1 MSTQW
6 DVVVVGGGLA
16 GITAARDLKQRGF
29 STVVL
34 EASDRLGGRTYT
46 IEDEGCTV
54 ELGGTWI
61 YWNQP
66 FIWAEKERYGLAIE
80 ETPGCVAEHIAI
92 HRGDRIEALA
102 ADEVGEFMAGFDVFF
117 SEAIKVWER
126 PYDAKHS
133 WDAICELDAI
143 TVADRMDSLALTP
156 LQKAAIGGFL
166 EILSMSAPASAS
178 YVEMMRCYAL
188 CGWNTTVFK
197 DTAARYKFAK
207 GTGALVD
214 AMVRDGGFDVM
225 TNSPVTTVNQHADGI
240 TVQTANG
247 DIHHGRLGVITV
259 PMNVMNSVAFNPPLS
274 PIKREAADVKHAG
287 GGSKVFFVVKGDPGP
302 VMTLARSADS
312 ALIGS
317 FTYHRGEHQSLL
329 AGFSLEPDA
338 LDKSVEEWQA
348 IFNAYLPDLQIIRT
362 FGHPWGT
369 DPLAQGSWCNYRP
382 GTVTRFAEALPLTE
396 DKLFFASGDHGDGWR
411 GFMEGAIAS
420 GSQTAMAVLKTL
432 NGG

>member
-80 ETPGCVAEHIAI
+80 ETSGCVAEHIAI

-102 ADEVGEFMAGFDVFF
+102 ADEVGEFMASFDEFF

-133 WDAICELDAI
+133 WDAICERDAI
-143 TVADRMDSLALTP
+143 TVADRMSSLALTP

-188 CGWNTTVFK
+188 CG
-197 DTAARYKFAK
+197 
-207 GTGALVD
+207 
-214 AMVRDGGFDVM
+214 
-225 TNSPVTTVNQHADGI
+225 
-240 TVQTANG
+240 
-247 DIHHGRLGVITV
+247 
-259 PMNVMNSVAFNPPLS
+259 
-274 PIKREAADVKHAG
+274 
-287 GGSKVFFVVKGDPGP
+287 
-302 VMTLARSADS
+302 
-312 ALIGS
+312 
-317 FTYHRGEHQSLL
+317 
-329 AGFSLEPDA
+329 
-338 LDKSVEEWQA
+338 
-348 IFNAYLPDLQIIRT
+348 
-362 FGHPWGT
+362 
-369 DPLAQGSWCNYRP
+369 
-382 GTVTRFAEALPLTE
+382 
-396 DKLFFASGDHGDGWR
+396 
-411 GFMEGAIAS
+411 
-420 GSQTAMAVLKTL
+420 
-432 NGG
+432 

>member
-1 MSTQW
+1 MNNTW
-6 DVVVVGGGLA
+6 DVVVIGGGLA
-16 GITAARDLKQRGF
+16 GITAARDLQQRGLR
-29 STVVL
+29 TVVI
-34 EASDRLGGRTYT
+34 EANDRLGGRTYT

-61 YWNQP
+61 HWTQP
-66 FIWAEKERYGLAIE
+66 FIWAEKERYGLEIE

-92 HRGDRIEALA
+92 HRGDRIEALGEHEIA
-102 ADEVGEFMAGFDVFF
+102 EFMVGFDLFF
-117 SEAIKVWER
+117 SEAIQVWER
-126 PYDAKHS
+126 PYDAHHS
-133 WDAICELDAI
+133 WTAIQERDTI
-143 TVADRMDSLALTP
+143 SVAERMASLQLTP
-156 LQKAAIGGFL
+156 LQQAAIGGFL
-166 EILSMSAPASAS
+166 EILSMSAPGAAS

-188 CGWNTTVFK
+188 SGWNTVVFK

-214 AMVRDGGFDVM
+214 AIVRDGGFDVI
-225 TNSPVTTVNQHADGI
+225 TNAQATTI
-240 TVQTANG
+240 TQGPEGVVVETSNG
-247 DIHHGRLGVITV
+247 DTYQGRAGVITL
-259 PMNVMNSVAFNPPLS
+259 PMNVMNTVEFNPPLAAV
-274 PIKREAADVKHAG
+274 KREAAEVKHAG

-338 LDKSVEEWQA
+338 LDKSVEEWQS
-348 IFNAYLPDLQIIRT
+348 IFKAYLPDIEIIRT

-369 DPLAQGSWCNYRP
+369 DPLSQGSWCNYRP
-382 GTVTRFAEALPLTE
+382 GTVTRFAEALPLRE
-396 DKLFFASGDHGDGWR
+396 DNLFFASGDHGDGWR

-420 GSQTAMAVLKTL
+420 GSQTAMAVLKTF
-432 NGG
+432 GRG